1 MKHLDEIMIID
12 YLEDELS
19 EEEILKA
26 KNHIA
31 KCEMCAEKLREYQAT
46 FRVLSKDVVPPVP
59 SVTWANFLP
68 NIYEELEKP
77 TLWEKIQ
84 NALKFVLS
92 PGKALAY
99 GLALALLLTV
109 VMTISKYNPDKTL
122 DMEQILAQNE
132 DGIQDVE
139 YLLEDEYTPI
149 EEEFDLGNLS
159 DTDLESITES
169 YYSSTETADISDY
182 MDESIYEK
190 VDSMNEI
197 IYEQMSFEEILENL
211 TEEEAEKIIIELE
224 KSLNNKNSV

>member
-1 MKHLDEIMIID
+1 MIID

-19 EEEILKA
+19 EEEYLKA
-26 KNHIA
+26 KTHIA
-31 KCEMCAEKLREYQAT
+31 ACEMCAEKVREYQAT
-46 FRVLSKDVVPPVP
+46 FSVLSKDVVPPVP
-59 SVTWANFLP
+59 SVKWANFLP

-84 NALKFVLS
+84 NALKLVFS

-99 GLALALLLTV
+99 GVMLALLITV
-109 VMTISKYNPDKTL
+109 VLTISKYNPDDKML

-132 DGIQDVE
+132 DSIQEVE
-139 YLLEDEYTPI
+139 YLIEDEYTPL
-149 EEEFDLGNLS
+149 EDEFDWGSLS
-159 DTDLESITES
+159 DTDLESITDS

-182 MDESIYEK
+182 IDESIYEK
-190 VDSMNEI
+190 VDSMNDI

-211 TEEEAEKIIIELE
+211 TDEEAEKIIIELE